1 MGEQVLT
8 TVGICEDDVKFSDH
22 LRRSTFVDEHG
33 FDVVVQ
39 YPSVIDF
46 ILDLPFDIERAQQA
60 TPDLLVIDVLPK
72 PEVARDFPQ
81 VDGVSAISH
90 LQAAGLSFAVLIISS
105 LRQPTLDRLVNEAGL
120 RRTVSIAK
128 SASLSIDDVVRAA
141 RTALEM
147 S

>member
-8 TVGICEDDVKFSDH
+8 TVGICEDDAKFSDQ
-22 LRRSTFVDEHG
+22 LRQSTFVDEHG
-33 FDVVVQ
+33 FHVVAQ

-46 ILDLPFDIERAQQA
+46 ILDLPLDIERAQQA

-72 PEVARDFPQ
+72 PDVTREFPP

-90 LQAAGLSFAVLIISS
+90 LQFAGLSFAALIMSS
-105 LRQPTLDRLVNEAGL
+105 LRKSTLDRLVHQSGL
-120 RRTVSIAK
+120 QRTVSLAK
-128 SASLSIDDVVRAA
+128 SASLSTDDVLRAA
-141 RTALEM
+141 RTALGM